1 MDTGDTAWMLMS
13 TALVM
18 VMLPGLALFY
28 GGLVRRKNVLSTVM
42 HSFFGLA
49 LVSIVWVI
57 VGFTLAFGP
66 DVNGM
71 RADRRTSTSRC
82 STASAR
88 QPSAVYAVTIPFML
102 FAMFQLMFAAIT
114 PALITGAFAERKRF
128 GSFVLFTILWSI
140 LIYSPIAHWVWS
152 VDGWLFKLGALDF
165 AGGTVVHISSGV
177 SALVVALMI
186 GKRHMNGDSKEPH
199 DVPMVVLGAG
209 LLWFGW
215 FGFNAGSAV
224 TAGGLAASAFTVTN
238 IAAAAATI
246 TWVLASYANT
256 RKVSV
261 VGAACGAVAGLVAIT
276 PASGFVT
283 PGGALIIGLVAGG
296 LCYSA
301 TLLRARSRVDDALD
315 VFAVHGVGGMF
326 GAIATGIFASSTV
339 QAAYSGLLD
348 GNPQQLVTQAIAVGA
363 TVLYAAVGTVVIVKV
378 VDVLLGIRVK
388 PEVEE
393 MGLDLVGPRR
403 GRLSGVTSAAA
414 PGLTSPLLP
423 RRPLSTLF
431 DGGRS
436 VPLRSTAVNQHQ
448 RSGRTATA
456 GRHAPLRRALRARR
470 VRGRVRRGRRRA
482 VARSGAAAGP
492 RGAGGA
498 RASRGV
504 RGGRGVERR
513 RGGRAA
519 AGSVACWSCWPGTR
533 RPAGPASSRC
543 SCRGVVRPRRGRGR
557 FVEGVL
563 AGEGLS
569 IVTWRA
575 VPVDPDA
582 LGSAAALSRPA
593 FAQAIVARPSRSR
606 RATPGPSR
614 TTPSS
619 GGSSSRDAGSR
630 RPPARPAARWPRSPS
645 RRRLRGPSSTRAS
658 SSAAGCPT
666 CTRTC
671 GRRCRVGYAVFHQRY
686 ATNTRPVWRLAQ
698 PFRSISHN
706 GEINTVRGNREEVRG
721 RAGDA
726 ADVRDRAGAPGRR
739 PAPVRGRLRLAL
751 ARRGPRAPDRDR
763 LGPDRRAP
771 DRDPRGAGA
780 CAARRIRTSPRCGA
794 GRPGS
799 WRRGTG
805 RRPSSSPTGGPS
817 ARWSTGTGCG
827 RRPSP

>member
-1 MDTGDTAWMLMS
+1 MNTGDTAWMLMS

-18 VMLPGLALFY
+18 IMLPGLALFY

-71 RADRRTSTSRC
+71 GLIGGLDFAMFNGVGQEPST
-82 STASAR
+82 
-88 QPSAVYAVTIPFML
+88 VYAVTIPFML

-186 GKRHMNGDSKEPH
+186 GRRNMNGDSKEPH

-246 TWVLASYANT
+246 TWVL
-256 RKVSV
+256 V
-261 VGAACGAVAGLVAIT
+261 VLRQHPQGQRRRCRLRRGRRPRRDHPGVGLRH
-276 PASGFVT
+276 

-348 GNPQQLVTQAIAVGA
+348 GNPQQLVTQAVAVAA
-363 TVLYAAVGTVVIVKV
+363 TVGYAVVGTVVIVKV

-393 MGLDLVGPRR
+393 MGLDL
-403 GRLSGVTSAAA
+403 
-414 PGLTSPLLP
+414 
-423 RRPLSTLF
+423 
-431 DGGRS
+431 S
-436 VPLRSTAVNQHQ
+436 VH
-448 RSGRTATA
+448 GE
-456 GRHAPLRRALRARR
+456 
-470 VRGRVRRGRRRA
+470 
-482 VARSGAAAGP
+482 VAYQ
-492 RGAGGA
+492 
-498 RASRGV
+498 V
-504 RGGRGVERR
+504 
-513 RGGRAA
+513 
-519 AGSVACWSCWPGTR
+519 
-533 RPAGPASSRC
+533 
-543 SCRGVVRPRRGRGR
+543 
-557 FVEGVL
+557 
-563 AGEGLS
+563 
-569 IVTWRA
+569 
-575 VPVDPDA
+575 
-582 LGSAAALSRPA
+582 
-593 FAQAIVARPSRSR
+593 
-606 RATPGPSR
+606 
-614 TTPSS
+614 
-619 GGSSSRDAGSR
+619 
-630 RPPARPAARWPRSPS
+630 
-645 RRRLRGPSSTRAS
+645 
-658 SSAAGCPT
+658 
-666 CTRTC
+666 
-671 GRRCRVGYAVFHQRY
+671 
-686 ATNTRPVWRLAQ
+686 
-698 PFRSISHN
+698 
-706 GEINTVRGNREEVRG
+706 
-721 RAGDA
+721 
-726 ADVRDRAGAPGRR
+726 
-739 PAPVRGRLRLAL
+739 
-751 ARRGPRAPDRDR
+751 
-763 LGPDRRAP
+763 
-771 DRDPRGAGA
+771 
-780 CAARRIRTSPRCGA
+780 
-794 GRPGS
+794 
-799 WRRGTG
+799 
-805 RRPSSSPTGGPS
+805 
-817 ARWSTGTGCG
+817 
-827 RRPSP
+827 